1 MATIREVKKELR
13 HREWAEEIAECQSS
27 GMKIR
32 NWCQMKGISAERAS
46 GMLKDLSVDHIYIV
60 CGHTD
65 MRKSIDGLA
74 AIIQQQYQLDLFSN
88 SAFLFCGRRRN
99 RMKVL
104 LWEDDGFL
112 LLYKRLENGKFNWPR
127 NEQEVRDLT
136 YEQYVWL
143 LQGLSVDQSKA
154 IKKMPDGI
162 DIC

>member
-1 MATIREVKKELR
+1 
-13 HREWAEEIAECQSS
+13 
-27 GMKIR
+27 
-32 NWCQMKGISAERAS
+32 
-46 GMLKDLSVDHIYIV
+46 MLKNLSSDHIYIV

-104 LWEDDGFL
+104 LWEDSGFL
-112 LLYKRLENGKFNWPR
+112 LLYKRLENGKFSWPR
-127 NEQEVRDLT
+127 NEQEVRNLT
-136 YEQYVWL
+136 YEQYIWL
-143 LQGLSVDQSKA
+143 LQGLSVDQPKA
-154 IKKMPDGI
+154 IKKITGGV

>member
-1 MATIREVKKELR
+1 
-13 HREWAEEIAECQSS
+13 
-27 GMKIR
+27 
-32 NWCQMKGISAERAS
+32 
-46 GMLKDLSVDHIYIV
+46 MLKNLSADHIYIV

-104 LWEDDGFL
+104 LREDSGFL
-112 LLYKRLENGKFNWPR
+112 LLYKRLENGKFSWPR

-136 YEQYVWL
+136 YEEL
-143 LQGLSVDQSKA
+143 KKA
-154 IKKMPDGI
+154 YEESMQKCSELEKEIEDKDLRI
-162 DIC
+162 